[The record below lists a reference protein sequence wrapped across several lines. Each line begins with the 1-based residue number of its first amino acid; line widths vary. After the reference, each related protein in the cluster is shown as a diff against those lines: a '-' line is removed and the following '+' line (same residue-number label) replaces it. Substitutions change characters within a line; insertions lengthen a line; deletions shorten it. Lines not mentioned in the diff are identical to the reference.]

1 MSKFNILEFN
11 KTMRTHL
18 KGAVEGAA
26 QKEEKAR
33 QRLREAQQLE
43 ADVMRRLEE
52 KKLREQAAEVEMPA
66 APAEAPTA
74 AVHEQSTPAPA
85 SVPQPEAPAVSAPV
99 PAAPEKTPA
108 APQAPLEEKPQTKQD
123 GESKPAKQ
131 AGKEKESMKTAAK
144 QTTEKK
150 VTPAKEQPQA
160 ETPKKAETKSDFS
173 VYMPD
178 LSAFRPKI
186 RVVRSAKD
194 EEAEQKKREEKQRQ
208 DRERAAASSR
218 AARPAQDRRPGDRR
232 NTSGASGF
240 PKRGA
245 AGSQPYNKDAGFGKF
260 DKDEAPATSSQT
272 RRAPAKKNS
281 VFIAPQARDRHGV
294 GGHDQKRRAS
304 EEELAAKRRR
314 NAMKEKVILSGDDE
328 FVRGSRK
335 AKRKDARGASLAIE
349 PIKIESAVITG
360 DMVSI
365 KVLAEKIGKPA
376 AEIIKKLFMLGNVC
390 TINSEIDYDTA
401 ALIADDYGIT
411 LEQKK
416 EQTAEETLIAGF
428 EETTDEEENL
438 QPRPPVVT
446 VMGHVDHGKTS
457 LLDAIRQTKVQQGEA
472 GGITQHIG
480 AYTVEA
486 NGKPITFLDT
496 PGHAAFTAMRARGAQ
511 ATDIAVLVVA
521 ADDGVMPQTIEA
533 INHAKSAGVPV
544 IVAINKID
552 KPAANPDRV
561 KQELTEYGLVS
572 EEWGGDTIMVPVSAI
587 TGEGIDTLLE
597 MILLVADIAELRA
610 NPNRMAKGIIIEAR
624 LDRGRGPVA
633 TVLVQNGTLHVQ
645 DTIVA
650 GMTYGRVRAMY
661 DDNGKAVKQAG
672 PSMPVEVIGFSDVP
686 AAGDIIYAVE
696 QDKLSKQVVEE
707 RKDRLKAEK
716 LKSMSRVSL
725 DDLFSKIAEGQ
736 MKELN
741 IIVKADVQGSVEAL
755 KQSLE
760 KLSNDEVRVRVIHG
774 AAGAISE
781 SDILLASTSNAIVIG
796 FNVRPDAAVM
806 AAAEREKVDVRLYRI
821 IYNAIEDVEKAMKGL
836 LAPEFKEE
844 VLGHATV
851 RQTFKVSSV
860 GTVAGSYVTDGKIVR
875 NAEVRLVRNGV
886 VVYEGKLS
894 SLKRFKDD
902 AKEVAAGY
910 ECGITLENYNDIKE
924 EDVIEAFQMVE
935 VQK

>member
-1 MSKFNILEFN
+1 MNAQ
-11 KTMRTHL
+11 RR
-18 KGAVEGAA
+18 AVVPR
-26 QKEEKAR
+26 AR
-33 QRLREAQQLE
+33 
-43 ADVMRRLEE
+43 RRIAV
-52 KKLREQAAEVEMPA
+52 RATVEIPLAHPDSQSA
-66 APAEAPTA
+66 APRA
-74 AVHEQSTPAPA
+74 
-85 SVPQPEAPAVSAPV
+85 
-99 PAAPEKTPA
+99 
-108 APQAPLEEKPQTKQD
+108 
-123 GESKPAKQ
+123 
-131 AGKEKESMKTAAK
+131 
-144 QTTEKK
+144 
-150 VTPAKEQPQA
+150 
-160 ETPKKAETKSDFS
+160 
-173 VYMPD
+173 
-178 LSAFRPKI
+178 
-186 RVVRSAKD
+186 RS
-194 EEAEQKKREEKQRQ
+194 RITRT
-208 DRERAAASSR
+208 RALASSTR
-218 AARPAQDRRPGDRR
+218 TRHPP
-232 NTSGASGF
+232 
-240 PKRGA
+240 
-245 AGSQPYNKDAGFGKF
+245 
-260 DKDEAPATSSQT
+260 TSSQT

-597 MILLVADIAELRA
+597 MILLVADVAELRA

-661 DDNGKAVKQAG
+661 DDNGKAVKQAC

-796 FNVRPDAAVM
+796 FRPSGCGRHGGGTA
-806 AAAEREKVDVRLYRI
+806 EKVDVRLYRI
-821 IYNAIEDVEKAMKGL
+821 IYNAIEDVRKGHEGSPGAGIQGRGVGARDGAADLQGL
-836 LAPEFKEE
+836 LG
-844 VLGHATV
+844 GHRG
-851 RQTFKVSSV
+851 RQLCDRRQYLSAMRRCAWSVTAWLSTKASCPRSSGLRTTPRKSPPGMNAVSRW
-860 GTVAGSYVTDGKIVR
+860 KIITTSR
-875 NAEVRLVRNGV
+875 KRM
-886 VVYEGKLS
+886 S
-894 SLKRFKDD
+894 SRHSRWWKCKNKHTRRGL
-902 AKEVAAGY
+902 A
-910 ECGITLENYNDIKE
+910 
-924 EDVIEAFQMVE
+924 
-935 VQK
+935 

>member
-11 KTMRTHL
+11 KNMKIHL
-18 KGAVEGAA
+18 KGAVEKAEQKSA
-26 QKEEKAR
+26 QAK
-33 QRLREAQQLE
+33 QRLREARQLE
-43 ADVMRRLEE
+43 TEVLKRLEE
-52 KKLREQAAEVEMPA
+52 KQNR
-66 APAEAPTA
+66 
-74 AVHEQSTPAPA
+74 A
-85 SVPQPEAPAVSAPV
+85 SAKEDIDETKGIV
-99 PAAPEKTPA
+99 
-108 APQAPLEEKPQTKQD
+108 EEKPTVSIASEPPEVQK
-123 GESKPAKQ
+123 KPAAEIAQQQVKVSEQSQPQQVSTNKVKEELEGQPEKQ
-131 AGKEKESMKTAAK
+131 VKEEKENMKKAVGEN
-144 QTTEKK
+144 TEKK
-150 VTPAKEQPQA
+150 AVTAQKKQSEQ
-160 ETPKKAETKSDFS
+160 PKKAEAKSDFS

-178 LSAFRPKI
+178 LSAFKPKI

-194 EEAEQKKREEKQRQ
+194 EEEEQKKREEKQRQ
-208 DRERAAASSR
+208 ERERAAAASANNR
-218 AARPAQDRRPGDRR
+218 QQRQPAERKNERRSNAGQAGGFQQRRP
-232 NTSGASGF
+232 
-240 PKRGA
+240 A
-245 AGSQPYNKDAGFGKF
+245 AGSQPYQKDAGFGKF
-260 DKDEAPATSSQT
+260 DKDEAPATTPSS
-272 RRAPAKKNS
+272 RRPTTKSKNN
-281 VFIAPQARDRHGV
+281 VFVAPQVRDRHSANN
-294 GGHDQKRRAS
+294 HDQKRRVS

-314 NAMKEKVILSGDDE
+314 NAMKEKVIMSGDDE
-328 FVRGSRK
+328 FVRGARK
-335 AKRKDARGASLAIE
+335 NKRKDNRKGTPVIE

-376 AEIIKKLFMLGNVC
+376 AEIIKKLFMLGNIC

-428 EETTDEEENL
+428 EEGEEAEENL
-438 QPRPPVVT
+438 QERPPVVT

-457 LLDAIRQTKVQQGEA
+457 LLDAIRKTKVQQGEA

-486 NGKPITFLDT
+486 KGKPITFLDT

-521 ADDGVMPQTIEA
+521 ADDGVMPQTVEA
-533 INHAKSAGVPV
+533 INHAKSAGVP
-544 IVAINKID
+544 IIIAINKMD
-552 KPAANPDRV
+552 KPAANPERV

-597 MILLVADIAELRA
+597 MILLVADVEELKA
-610 NPNRMAKGIIIEAR
+610 NPNRMAKGVIIEAR

-633 TVLVQNGTLHVQ
+633 TVLVQNGTLRVQ

-661 DDNGKAVKQAG
+661 DDSGLAVKEAG
-672 PSMPVEVIGFSDVP
+672 PSVPVEVIGFSDVP

-716 LKSMSRVSL
+716 LKNMSRVSL

-736 MKELN
+736 MKDLN
-741 IIVKADVQGSVEAL
+741 VIVKADVQGSVEAL

-806 AAAEREKVDVRLYRI
+806 AAAERENVDVRLYRI
-821 IYNAIEDVEKAMKGL
+821 IYNAIEDVEKAMKGM

-860 GTVAGSYVTDGKIVR
+860 GTIAGSYVTDGKIVR
-875 NAEVRLVRNGV
+875 NAEVRLVRNGIV
-886 VVYEGKLS
+886 IYEGRLS

-902 AKEVAAGY
+902 AREVASGY

-924 EDVIEAFQMVE
+924 EDVIEAFQVVE
-935 VQK
+935 IQK

>member
-1 MSKFNILEFN
+1 
-11 KTMRTHL
+11 
-18 KGAVEGAA
+18 
-26 QKEEKAR
+26 
-33 QRLREAQQLE
+33 
-43 ADVMRRLEE
+43 
-52 KKLREQAAEVEMPA
+52 
-66 APAEAPTA
+66 
-74 AVHEQSTPAPA
+74 
-85 SVPQPEAPAVSAPV
+85 
-99 PAAPEKTPA
+99 
-108 APQAPLEEKPQTKQD
+108 
-123 GESKPAKQ
+123 
-131 AGKEKESMKTAAK
+131 
-144 QTTEKK
+144 
-150 VTPAKEQPQA
+150 
-160 ETPKKAETKSDFS
+160 
-173 VYMPD
+173 
-178 LSAFRPKI
+178 
-186 RVVRSAKD
+186 
-194 EEAEQKKREEKQRQ
+194 
-208 DRERAAASSR
+208 
-218 AARPAQDRRPGDRR
+218 
-232 NTSGASGF
+232 
-240 PKRGA
+240 
-245 AGSQPYNKDAGFGKF
+245 
-260 DKDEAPATSSQT
+260 
-272 RRAPAKKNS
+272 
-281 VFIAPQARDRHGV
+281 
-294 GGHDQKRRAS
+294 
-304 EEELAAKRRR
+304 
-314 NAMKEKVILSGDDE
+314 
-328 FVRGSRK
+328 
-335 AKRKDARGASLAIE
+335 
-349 PIKIESAVITG
+349 
-360 DMVSI
+360 
-365 KVLAEKIGKPA
+365 
-376 AEIIKKLFMLGNVC
+376 
-390 TINSEIDYDTA
+390 
-401 ALIADDYGIT
+401 
-411 LEQKK
+411 
-416 EQTAEETLIAGF
+416 
-428 EETTDEEENL
+428 
-438 QPRPPVVT
+438 
-446 VMGHVDHGKTS
+446 MGHVDHGKTS

-544 IVAINKID
+544 IVAINKVD

-597 MILLVADIAELRA
+597 MILLVADVAELRA

>member
-11 KTMRTHL
+11 KNMKIHL
-18 KGAVEGAA
+18 KGAVEKAEQKSA
-26 QKEEKAR
+26 QAK
-33 QRLREAQQLE
+33 QRLREARQLE
-43 ADVMRRLEE
+43 TEVLKRLEE
-52 KKLREQAAEVEMPA
+52 KQNR
-66 APAEAPTA
+66 
-74 AVHEQSTPAPA
+74 A
-85 SVPQPEAPAVSAPV
+85 SAKEDIDETKGIV
-99 PAAPEKTPA
+99 
-108 APQAPLEEKPQTKQD
+108 EEKPTVSIASEPPEVQ
-123 GESKPAKQ
+123 EKPAAEIAQQQVKVSEQSQPKQ
-131 AGKEKESMKTAAK
+131 VSTNKVKEELEGQPEKQVKEEKENMKKAVREN
-144 QTTEKK
+144 TEKK
-150 VTPAKEQPQA
+150 AVTTQKKQSEQ
-160 ETPKKAETKSDFS
+160 PKKAEAKSDFS

-178 LSAFRPKI
+178 LSAFKPKI

-194 EEAEQKKREEKQRQ
+194 EEEEQKKREEKQRQ
-208 DRERAAASSR
+208 ERERAAAASANNRQQRQSAER
-218 AARPAQDRRPGDRR
+218 KNERRSNAGQAGGFQQRRP
-232 NTSGASGF
+232 
-240 PKRGA
+240 A
-245 AGSQPYNKDAGFGKF
+245 AGSQSYQKDAGFGKF
-260 DKDEAPATSSQT
+260 DKDEAPAATPSS
-272 RRAPAKKNS
+272 RRPTTKSKNN
-281 VFIAPQARDRHGV
+281 VFVAPQVRDRHSANN
-294 GGHDQKRRAS
+294 HDQKRRVS

-314 NAMKEKVILSGDDE
+314 NAMKEKVIMSGDDE
-328 FVRGSRK
+328 FVRGARK
-335 AKRKDARGASLAIE
+335 NKRKDNRKGTPVIE

-376 AEIIKKLFMLGNVC
+376 AEIIKKLFMLGNIC

-428 EETTDEEENL
+428 EEGEEAEENL
-438 QPRPPVVT
+438 QERPPVVT

-457 LLDAIRQTKVQQGEA
+457 LLDAIRKTKVQQGEA

-486 NGKPITFLDT
+486 KGKPITFLDT

-521 ADDGVMPQTIEA
+521 ADDGVMPQTVEA
-533 INHAKSAGVPV
+533 INHAKSAGVP
-544 IVAINKID
+544 IIIAINKMD
-552 KPAANPDRV
+552 KPAANPERV

-597 MILLVADIAELRA
+597 MILLVADVEELKA
-610 NPNRMAKGIIIEAR
+610 NPNRMAKGVIIEAR

-633 TVLVQNGTLHVQ
+633 TVLVQNGTLRVQ

-661 DDNGKAVKQAG
+661 DDSGLAVKEAG
-672 PSMPVEVIGFSDVP
+672 PSVPVEVIGFSDVP

-716 LKSMSRVSL
+716 LKNMSRVSL

-736 MKELN
+736 MKDLN
-741 IIVKADVQGSVEAL
+741 VIVKADVQGSVEAL

-760 KLSNDEVRVRVIHG
+760 KLSHDEVRVRVIHG

-806 AAAEREKVDVRLYRI
+806 AAAERENVDVRLYRI
-821 IYNAIEDVEKAMKGL
+821 IYNAIEDVEKAMKGM

-860 GTVAGSYVTDGKIVR
+860 GTIAGSYVTDGKIVR
-875 NAEVRLVRNGV
+875 NAEVRLVRNGIV
-886 VVYEGKLS
+886 IYEGRLS

-902 AKEVAAGY
+902 AREVASGY

-924 EDVIEAFQMVE
+924 EDVIEAFQVVE
-935 VQK
+935 IQK

>member
-1 MSKFNILEFN
+1 MKA
-11 KTMRTHL
+11 HL
-18 KGAVEGAA
+18 KSVI
-26 QKEEKAR
+26 EKADQQNIQAK
-33 QRLREAQQLE
+33 QRLKEAKQLE
-43 ADVMRRLEE
+43 EGLRKRLEE
-52 KKLREQAAEVEMPA
+52 KQKRTSDEAVNHMLKEEQPKDCGAIETQPVQVDSRLQTTVQENETPTLIKENNEHTQKPENMIKVEQMPD
-66 APAEAPTA
+66 
-74 AVHEQSTPAPA
+74 EQ
-85 SVPQPEAPAVSAPV
+85 V
-99 PAAPEKTPA
+99 K
-108 APQAPLEEKPQTKQD
+108 EEK
-123 GESKPAKQ
+123 EI
-131 AGKEKESMKTAAK
+131 MKTAVKENTENKSHSEQGK
-144 QTTEKK
+144 QVVKEPKK
-150 VTPAKEQPQA
+150 V
-160 ETPKKAETKSDFS
+160 KAEAKSDFS

-178 LSAFRPKI
+178 LSAFKPKI

-208 DRERAAASSR
+208 ERERAIANTKSQRQPLERRS
-218 AARPAQDRRPGDRR
+218 DRNNNDNRSGNFQRR
-232 NTSGASGF
+232 NSSGIQAYQKENGF
-240 PKRGA
+240 
-245 AGSQPYNKDAGFGKF
+245 NKF
-260 DKDEAPATSSQT
+260 DKDEDVVQTTPSRRQSSKNRNTMFVAPQT
-272 RRAPAKKNS
+272 RE
-281 VFIAPQARDRHGV
+281 RHGNNN
-294 GGHDQKRRAS
+294 HEQKRRAS
-304 EEELAAKRRR
+304 DEELAAKRRR
-314 NAMKEKVILSGDDE
+314 NAMKERVIMSDDDE
-328 FVRGSRK
+328 FVRGARK
-335 AKRKDARGASLAIE
+335 KRKDPRKNTAVIE

-376 AEIIKKLFMLGNVC
+376 AEIIKKLFMLGNIC

-416 EQTAEETLIAGF
+416 EQTAEEALIAGF
-428 EETTDEEENL
+428 EETDDEEENL
-438 QPRPPVVT
+438 QERPPVVT

-457 LLDAIRQTKVQQGEA
+457 LLDAIRKTKVQQGEA

-480 AYTVEA
+480 AYTVVA
-486 NGKPITFLDT
+486 KGKPITFLDT

-533 INHAKSAGVPV
+533 INHAKSAGVP
-544 IVAINKID
+544 IIIAINKMD
-552 KPAANPDRV
+552 KPAANPERV

-572 EEWGGDTIMVPVSAI
+572 EEWGGDTIMVPVSAL
-587 TGEGIDTLLE
+587 TGEGIDNLLE
-597 MILLVADIAELRA
+597 MILLVADVAELKA
-610 NPNRMAKGIIIEAR
+610 NPNRMAKGIIIEAK

-633 TVLVQNGTLHVQ
+633 TVLVQNGTLKVQ

-661 DDNGKAVKQAG
+661 DDNGKSVKKAG
-672 PSMPVEVIGFSDVP
+672 PSIPVEVIGFSDVP

-736 MKELN
+736 MKDLN

-760 KLSNDEVRVRVIHG
+760 KLSNEEVRVRVIHG
-774 AAGAISE
+774 AVGAISE

-806 AAAEREKVDVRLYRI
+806 AAAERENVDVRLYRI
-821 IYNAIEDVEKAMKGL
+821 IYNAIEDVEKAMKGM

-860 GTVAGSYVTDGKIVR
+860 GTIAGSYVTDGKIAR
-875 NAEVRLVRNGV
+875 NAEVRLVRNGIV
-886 VVYEGKLS
+886 IYEGKLS

-924 EDVIEAFQMVE
+924 EDVIEAFQVVE
-935 VQK
+935 VEKNN

>member
-11 KTMRTHL
+11 KNMKIHL
-18 KGAVEGAA
+18 KGAVEKAEQKSA
-26 QKEEKAR
+26 QAK
-33 QRLREAQQLE
+33 QRLREARQLE
-43 ADVMRRLEE
+43 TEVLKRLEE
-52 KKLREQAAEVEMPA
+52 KQNR
-66 APAEAPTA
+66 
-74 AVHEQSTPAPA
+74 A
-85 SVPQPEAPAVSAPV
+85 SAKEDIDETKGIV
-99 PAAPEKTPA
+99 
-108 APQAPLEEKPQTKQD
+108 EEKPTVSIASEPPEVQK
-123 GESKPAKQ
+123 KPAAEIAQQQVKVSEQSQPQQVSTNKVKEELEGQPEKQ
-131 AGKEKESMKTAAK
+131 VKEEKENMKKAVGEN
-144 QTTEKK
+144 TEKK
-150 VTPAKEQPQA
+150 AVTTQKKQSEQ
-160 ETPKKAETKSDFS
+160 PKKAEAKSDFS

-178 LSAFRPKI
+178 LSAFKPKI

-194 EEAEQKKREEKQRQ
+194 EEEEQKKREEKQRQ
-208 DRERAAASSR
+208 ERERAAAASANNR
-218 AARPAQDRRPGDRR
+218 QQRQPAERKNERRSNAGQAGGFQQRRP
-232 NTSGASGF
+232 
-240 PKRGA
+240 A
-245 AGSQPYNKDAGFGKF
+245 AGSQPYQKDAGFGKF
-260 DKDEAPATSSQT
+260 DKDEAPAATPSS
-272 RRAPAKKNS
+272 RRPTTKSKNN
-281 VFIAPQARDRHGV
+281 VFVAPQVRDRHSANN
-294 GGHDQKRRAS
+294 HDQKRRVS

-314 NAMKEKVILSGDDE
+314 NAMKEKVIMSGDDE
-328 FVRGSRK
+328 FVRGARK
-335 AKRKDARGASLAIE
+335 NKRKDNRKGTPVIE

-376 AEIIKKLFMLGNVC
+376 AEIIKKLFMLGNIC

-428 EETTDEEENL
+428 EEGEEAEENL
-438 QPRPPVVT
+438 QERPPVVT

-457 LLDAIRQTKVQQGEA
+457 LLDAIRKTKVQQGEA

-486 NGKPITFLDT
+486 KGKPITFLDT

-521 ADDGVMPQTIEA
+521 ADDGVMPQTVEA
-533 INHAKSAGVPV
+533 INHAKSAGVP
-544 IVAINKID
+544 IIIAINKMD
-552 KPAANPDRV
+552 KPAANPERV

-597 MILLVADIAELRA
+597 MILLVADVEELKA
-610 NPNRMAKGIIIEAR
+610 NPNRMAKGVIIEAR

-633 TVLVQNGTLHVQ
+633 TVLVQNGTLRVQ

-661 DDNGKAVKQAG
+661 DDSGLAVKEAG
-672 PSMPVEVIGFSDVP
+672 PSVPVEVIGFSDVP

-716 LKSMSRVSL
+716 LKNMSRVSL

-736 MKELN
+736 MKDLN
-741 IIVKADVQGSVEAL
+741 VIVKADVQGSVEAL

-806 AAAEREKVDVRLYRI
+806 AAAERENVDVRLYRI
-821 IYNAIEDVEKAMKGL
+821 IYNAIEDVEKAMKGM
-836 LAPEFKEE
+836 LAPEFEEE

-860 GTVAGSYVTDGKIVR
+860 GTIAGSYVTDGKIVR
-875 NAEVRLVRNGV
+875 NAEVRLVRNGIV
-886 VVYEGKLS
+886 IYEGRLS

-902 AKEVAAGY
+902 AREVASGY

-924 EDVIEAFQMVE
+924 EDVIEAFQVVE
-935 VQK
+935 IQK